1 MISIN
6 AHRLTETIESIQ
18 KAFLIMNWGSNV
30 FLKNHKRFLK
40 RVRWSAEKPSSP
52 TLTPAPVE
60 AARDPALHLEM
71 RGGPSRTSG
80 KGERLKQEVAAEGE
94 VRPLPWRHWS
104 FWSQKKGAPWD
115 SKIMYLEI
123 EKKLI
128 LRSTKTECEV
138 GVDVVTLYT
147 KLLKIQLLL
156 WGPVSSMKPCPIP
169 HLVYSQSQI
178 PTELLHVFRKENY
191 STLL

>member
-123 EKKLI
+123 EKKTHI
-128 LRSTKTECEV
+128 KINKDWVRGGSWCSHIVYKITQNPT
-138 GVDVVTLYT
+138 VTLRT
-147 KLLKIQLLL
+147 
-156 WGPVSSMKPCPIP
+156 G
-169 HLVYSQSQI
+169 
-178 PTELLHVFRKENY
+178 LLHEALSNSPSGLLSVPNPHRT
-191 STLL
+191 STCV